1 MCYSKKSEMKIDGK
15 EIHGMTQSKMLGEIL
30 EDI

>member
-1 MCYSKKSEMKIDGK
+1 MKIDGK

-30 EDI
+30 EDIWKKWEEK